1 MKIAHIAAAWL
12 CGLSALCLPT
22 LCLAAVPL
30 EHFAKLAA
38 YEQIAISPSGEHVAI
53 KTPMDDRSGVAIV
66 RLDDMKMTGALK
78 LSQGFH
84 VYDLHWAGPERVLIE
99 LAQTFGAL
107 DAPRPTGELYT
118 INADGGDKKYL
129 FGFRGAKATG
139 SHIKK
144 VTQKYASA
152 HLVDPLLDQ
161 PDHALVAINV
171 WANGPNGY
179 TSVERIDLR
188 SGKRVPVTTAP
199 APGYSAFATDR
210 DGAVRYAI
218 APTEN
223 LTGLQSF
230 RLSAK
235 GDEWQPLSRGE
246 RAGATIAPLG
256 VWSNRALLASNEAG
270 DRLCLV
276 EHDLARDKRKTVV
289 CDPTVDLTRVIL
301 SFDRRDAIAAIFDDG
316 RPSYRFLNSGH
327 PNEKELRDLLKA
339 FGGEF
344 VEPVSASADG
354 QRVILKVSSDRN
366 PGEYFLFDRKSGA
379 VKFLIAQRAWIKP
392 EQMAG
397 QQPRTLKAR
406 DGTKLH
412 GYLTLP
418 EQASP
423 KGLVVLPHGGPRGI
437 RDTWQWHADVQMLAS
452 RGYAVLQPNFRGS
465 GGYGARFENAGRY
478 AWGTTMIDDIVD
490 ATRVVLADKAL
501 GLKTACIVGSSY
513 GGYAALMAAVREP
526 ELFACAVAEAG
537 IYDLVEWRKTSDVS
551 GSRFGR
557 NYIADQVGRDDKH
570 LRVQSPLTHIDN
582 LQAPVLIIHGRE
594 DERVPFSQAER
605 LRKALKKRR
614 HPHEWLAV
622 RGEGHGFYE
631 VENRVKRLE
640 AIEAFLRQHL

>member
-53 KTPMDDRSGVAIV
+53 KTPMEDRSGVAIV

-144 VTQKYASA
+144 VTQEYASA

-354 QRVILKVSSDRN
+354 QLSIKDRL
-366 PGEYFLFDRKSGA
+366 YA
-379 VKFLIAQRAWIKP
+379 VRTRIELHKALHDVDADEVP
-392 EQMAG
+392 D
-397 QQPRTLKAR
+397 TLKADAREIVAWAQQSASTPAERQAMANYARYTLESAGLNR
-406 DGTKLH
+406 DAEQLLLAEIERSENPYYFMPALADYAQARGEIDQALAWLERAYRESTGPATRAQWGY
-412 GYLTLP
+412 GYLMGLLEMVP
-418 EQASP
+418 ERTEQ
-423 KGLVVLPHGGPRGI
+423 VE
-437 RDTWQWHADVQMLAS
+437 
-452 RGYAVLQPNFRGS
+452 AV
-465 GGYGARFENAGRY
+465 
-478 AWGTTMIDDIVD
+478 
-490 ATRVVLADKAL
+490 AL
-501 GLKTACIVGSSY
+501 EIVG
-513 GGYAALMAAVREP
+513 E
-526 ELFACAVAEAG
+526 
-537 IYDLVEWRKTSDVS
+537 
-551 GSRFGR
+551 
-557 NYIADQVGRDDKH
+557 
-570 LRVQSPLTHIDN
+570 
-582 LQAPVLIIHGRE
+582 
-594 DERVPFSQAER
+594 
-605 LRKALKKRR
+605 
-614 HPHEWLAV
+614 
-622 RGEGHGFYE
+622 
-631 VENRVKRLE
+631 
-640 AIEAFLRQHL
+640 LRQHPSAYYQRTRMRFERLDAALQAWAKQQEAAASLGKISKAMQAVCVQLPDTSETRNSCDALFAANT